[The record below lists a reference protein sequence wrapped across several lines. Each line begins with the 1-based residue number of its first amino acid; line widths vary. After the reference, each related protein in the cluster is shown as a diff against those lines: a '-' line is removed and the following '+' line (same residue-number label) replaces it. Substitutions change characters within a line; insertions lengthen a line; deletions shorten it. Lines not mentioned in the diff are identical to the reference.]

1 MSWLDDFL
9 LAIKRVRN
17 AAGQNLPQR
26 NALKF
31 GPGFTLTD
39 DPLQNQTVVAF
50 STPDSGAT
58 SIDVVCV
65 SGLGV
70 GQAARLADIGSAAI
84 AVPVSSGVMAPAIGV
99 VRAKASPTTCTITL
113 LGPVDVSSGSVAGP
127 VYVGEDGYLT
137 TTLPM
142 GPAMAQQMGVA
153 NGLGQV
159 IVQPL
164 PAVWL
169 VDAG

>member
-9 LAIKRVRN
+9 LAIQKVRN
-17 AAGQNLPQR
+17 AAGQTMPRR

-31 GPGFTLTD
+31 GPGF
-39 DPLQNQTVVAF
+39 VVADNELANQIEV
-50 STPDSGAT
+50 SLATPDSGAT
-58 SIDVVCV
+58 SIDVACV

-70 GQAARLADIGSAAI
+70 GQAARLADVSSTAL
-84 AVPVSSGVMAPAIGV
+84 AVPASSGVMAPAIGV

-127 VYVGEDGYLT
+127 VYVGPDGYLT
-137 TTLPM
+137 TTLPS
-142 GPAMAQQMGVA
+142 GPAMAQQMGSA
-153 NGLGQV
+153 NGAAQV

>member
-9 LAIKRVRN
+9 IAVKRVRD
-17 AAGQNLPQR
+17 GSGRTMPQR

-31 GPGFTLTD
+31 GAGFTVTD
-39 DPLQNQTVVAF
+39 DATRNELVV
-50 STPDSGAT
+50 SLTTPDSGAT
-58 SIDVVCV
+58 SIDVPCV

-70 GQAARLADIGSAAI
+70 GQAARLADVASTAL
-84 AVPVSSGVMAPAIGV
+84 AVPAMAGTFAPAIGV
-99 VRAKASPTTCTITL
+99 VKAKASPTLCTVTL
-113 LGPVDVSSGSVAGP
+113 LGPLDVSSGSVAGP
-127 VYVGEDGYLT
+127 VYVGADGYLT
-137 TTLPM
+137 TELPA

-153 NGLGQV
+153 NGAGQV

-169 VDAG
+169 LDV